1 MKSFSQIAHVVRN
14 NRTNHPKSYSQTELS
29 QMLGYRNGQFI
40 SNVERGLCSVPKKK
54 LKKLAQ
60 ILDIDKTELFTAVLE
75 DDRTTLENYWD
86 GK

>member
-14 NRTNHPKSYSQTELS
+14 SRTNHPKSYSQTELS